1 MDQQGIISQTI
12 HNAPKQA
19 GKIKYNRAKIWEIA
33 LFSFSNTAS
42 NIPFFLFGTFF
53 LFYTQNILEL
63 AAVFCGMI
71 ATSMRLFDAVSD
83 PLVGFLMDKTNGRFG
98 RYRPFM
104 VVGNLL
110 TCIAM
115 AGIFW
120 GYTSFS
126 SSIKYILVFIFYL
139 IFTLGYTFITTCNK
153 GGQAVVTNDPKQRPL
168 FALFFGIY
176 NATLTAVLAYSIT
189 TWLAPHYALGLR
201 DAIMW
206 RHVGIGYGLLSMMFT
221 WLAVIGISS
230 KDKPEFFGLGKK
242 AAPLEIKD
250 IFRLLKGNRA
260 LQMLAIGAS
269 SEKLGWTL
277 SNAANVYLF
286 SNIIMNTQMMGQ
298 VAMYILWP
306 SLFVVCIGVMM
317 ARKIGLKR
325 SFVMANWVSLTGL
338 LALLIIR
345 PFSADMLWLFL
356 VLVIIQQAAY
366 NFFSNLINPLIADCT
381 DYETYLDG
389 KFMAG
394 TIGGV
399 FAFVDKGVSSFSTT
413 LLGVMLALAGMG
425 HTVIPQNTPAPDSL
439 YIVVLI
445 SMYVLPILAHITT
458 LIAFKHYPLSL
469 EFMEKIQI
477 ELNRRKESV

>member
-1 MDQQGIISQTI
+1 
-12 HNAPKQA
+12 
-19 GKIKYNRAKIWEIA
+19 
-33 LFSFSNTAS
+33 
-42 NIPFFLFGTFF
+42 

-63 AAVFCGMI
+63 AAVVCGMI
-71 ATSMRLFDAVSD
+71 ATSMRLFDAFSD

-104 VVGNLL
+104 VIGNLL
-110 TCIAM
+110 TVTSM
-115 AGIFW
+115 AGMFW
-120 GYTSFS
+120 GFTSLTS
-126 SSIKYILVFIFYL
+126 SMKYIMVFIFYL
-139 IFTLGYTFITTCNK
+139 IFTLGYTFVTTCNK

-176 NATLTAVLAYSIT
+176 NAILSAVLVYSIT
-189 TWLAPHYALGLR
+189 SWLAPNYALGLR
-201 DAIMW
+201 DPILW
-206 RHVGIGYGLLSMMFT
+206 RTVGIGYGLASMLCT
-221 WLAVIGISS
+221 ILAVIGISS

-242 AAPLEIKD
+242 AAPLEFKD

-269 SEKLGWTL
+269 TEKLGWTL

-286 SNIIMNTQMMGQ
+286 SNIIMNTQMMGK

-306 SLFVVCIGVMM
+306 SLFVVCVGVIM
-317 ARKIGLKR
+317 ARRVGLKK
-325 SFVMANWVSLTGL
+325 SFVLANWVSLLGL
-338 LALLIIR
+338 VALLLIR
-345 PFSADMLWLFL
+345 PFSPDMLWVFIIL
-356 VLVIIQQAAY
+356 VVIQQAAY

-381 DYETYLDG
+381 DYETYLTG

-399 FAFVDKGVSSFSTT
+399 FAFVDKGISSISTT
-413 LLGVMLALAGMG
+413 LLGVMLAFVGMG
-425 HTVIPQNTPAPDSL
+425 NTVIPQNTPAPNSL
-439 YIVVLI
+439 YMVVLI
-445 SMYVLPILAHITT
+445 SMYILPILAHITT

-477 ELNRRKESV
+477 ELNERKQNLK

>member
-1 MDQQGIISQTI
+1 MAQKTI
-12 HNAPKQA
+12 APNIPIHA
-19 GKIKYNRAKIWEIA
+19 SPIKYNRAKIWQIA
-33 LFSFSNTAS
+33 LFSLSNTAS
-42 NIPFFLFGTFF
+42 NIPFYLLGAFF

-63 AAVFCGMI
+63 AAVICGMI
-71 ATSMRLFDAVSD
+71 ATSMRLFDAFSD

-98 RYRPFM
+98 RYRLFM

-110 TCIAM
+110 TCAAM

-120 GYTSFS
+120 GFTSFS
-126 SSIKYILVFIFYL
+126 NPIKYVLVFIFYL

-176 NATLTAVLAYSIT
+176 NAILSAILAYSIT

-201 DAIMW
+201 DTIMW
-206 RHVGIGYGLLSMMFT
+206 RHVGIGYGLLSMLFT
-221 WLAVIGISS
+221 WLAVIGISG

-242 AAPLEIKD
+242 AAPLEFKD
-250 IFRLLKGNRA
+250 ILRLLKRNKA
-260 LQMLAIGAS
+260 LHILAIGAS

-286 SNIIMNTQMMGQ
+286 SNIIMNTQMMGR

-306 SLFVVCIGVMM
+306 SLLVVCIGVII
-317 ARKIGLKR
+317 ARRIGLKK
-325 SFVMANWVSLTGL
+325 SFIMANWISLAGL

-345 PFSADMLWLFL
+345 PFSTDMLWLFI

-381 DYETYLDG
+381 DYEIYLNG

-399 FAFVDKGVSSFSTT
+399 FSLVDKGISSLSTT

-425 HTVIPQNTPAPDSL
+425 HTVIPQNTPAPNSL
-439 YIVVLI
+439 YMVVLI

-469 EFMEKIQI
+469 EAMEKIQI
-477 ELNRRKESV
+477 ELNRRKQNA